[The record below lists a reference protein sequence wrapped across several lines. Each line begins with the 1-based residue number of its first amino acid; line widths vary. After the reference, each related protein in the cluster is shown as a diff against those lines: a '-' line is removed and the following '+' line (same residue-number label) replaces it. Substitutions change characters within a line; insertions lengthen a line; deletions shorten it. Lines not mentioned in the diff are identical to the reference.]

1 MNRPRSANQVSK
13 KLYLVNKG
21 QEKYKFVIPPESL
34 PSIQNKPLN
43 NYNSIDDEFNEELN
57 LIKNQWDDL
66 GITSEYRAIFINHIR
81 FVSESDRKDIFEQEK
96 VNLKKFKDSLLNLKK
111 EINNREN
118 NISLLKELD
127 KNLENIINF
136 EQERESIDKMIK
148 DVINIIKTLR
158 LNAVNIVARIIKV
171 NQLSIYYSNSGKFD
185 TSKLRPEY
193 SYDPKYLYKMKEDL
207 TFLKNSTLSHFIEME
222 NTEID
227 PFLTCCAPIP
237 NKISN
242 NTKIKIP
249 ISDDLMKLITE
260 SRYSLLQETLLS
272 ADKDDTFNLNSRK
285 LFINRGLNMN
295 SYKTRNFEE
304 EKYKYNQNNPLIFNN
319 NNSIG
324 NISTGKKNSNYLKSI
339 NMSRYIQ
346 NIKNVN
352 GPSKYNQLFLKNSP
366 NNRVINTK
374 RRFLNNNTPNYNRYN
389 NLNNAPKKITIEHE
403 MIQSL
408 TNEEFIKKLSN
419 YKMPEDNDIN
429 NYNNINNFK
438 YVNKEEENIKENLLQ
453 EEIENLT
460 AKNNDY
466 EKEKTELLKKIENSK
481 ERKKELLKKIE
492 NLEKSKTELLKK
504 IENIEKK
511 AKEGEETNE
520 KIKNRLKEMP
530 KIKKEYEEE
539 LEKLQKM
546 RKKKEYEL
554 NSRIE
559 QLEKEKLE
567 LQKLIDDLKE
577 KINQGEIEN
586 NSLEEKMREKIQN
599 LENKLKSAEAEKTEK
614 EKLIEKMEKE
624 ENERKKQDEMKYEE
638 MERQFINEK
647 NEIEEERK
655 KLENENKRKDEV
667 IKEKEDEIQKIISEK
682 NKIEEDKKI
691 LENDNKT
698 KDEKIQEKEDE
709 NLKTK
714 TEKNNI
720 EEEKKTLEN
729 EVKIK
734 DEKIQ
739 EKENENQKIISEK
752 NNLEEENNQLKKELE
767 ELKKKNQEL
776 KEENQRINEENQR
789 IKEENQKLIERKE
802 IDNNI
807 PREDLNEIKNEKELQ
822 EEGAFKP
829 REDQNEIKNG
839 KESQERGAFMVDTEE
854 NQEEEEKLKAKPK
867 NSIVQLGNL
876 PHKSVDFYRGNI
888 SNLVNAL
895 TDIFSLEKIP
905 DFLKRAFLLNELIYS
920 DEYYFKGIFPK
931 IILSYESDDSND
943 INGICSYYY
952 EYNEDSNENLII
964 RINSI
969 FAIDN
974 YKENIS
980 KILEFIKNNSNYNRI
995 EVYLL
1000 YDKEGDKFLPNNEA
1014 KQLFQNSGFK
1024 WRCVVRDEKQQQRYI
1039 KLYYSKDDSDNIDEN
1054 RKNINNF
1061 HLDNLSIITIN
1072 NEKDA
1077 YTLKNKIDVKS
1088 NNNSLNKKSYNKFIN
1103 PYPIYA
1109 LLYENARIKKEFI
1122 NDLKSN
1128 EITEMKEKLWRFVTV
1143 ENGWNLLLDETK
1155 KIKHINCDLRES
1167 IFKEI
1172 ENYFITKEINCLGDF
1187 HQMYIS
1193 KNFES
1198 NYSILINDIYYN
1210 RISSDKIKILREK
1223 KTKST
1228 FFLIPSNDN
1237 TTFFYISELNKK
1249 LKTLLIDSKQ
1259 NVYDKFLEF
1268 QPSTQKELIEF
1279 STSSYRDITYIPQN
1293 FKKALK
1299 TIYIPTF
1306 SLNSH
1311 LFSYN
1316 FKEIEKN
1323 VKMTDVDTNTP
1334 SYLTSVDEFLNIEF
1348 RPDDNIENGF
1358 SVIPVEGGGTDFII
1372 KDSFIIGIFDND
1384 IINEEKLPLLQ
1395 FLYITK
1401 ENFINKK

>member
-21 QEKYKFVIPPESL
+21 QEQYKFFIPPESL
-34 PSIQNKPLN
+34 PSIQNKALN

-66 GITSEYRAIFINHIR
+66 GITSEYRAIFINHIK
-81 FVSESDRKDIFEQEK
+81 FVSESDRKDIFAQEK
-96 VNLKKFKDSLLNLKK
+96 MNLKKFKDSLLNLKK

-118 NISLLKELD
+118 NISLLKEFD

-136 EQERESIDKMIK
+136 EQERESIDKVIK
-148 DVINIIKTLR
+148 DVVNIIKTLR

-185 TSKLRPEY
+185 TSNLRPEY
-193 SYDPKYLYKMKEDL
+193 SYDPKYLYKMKDDL
-207 TFLKNSTLSHFIEME
+207 LFLKNSTLSHFIEME

-227 PFLTCCAPIP
+227 PFLTCCAPVP

-249 ISDDLMKLITE
+249 IPDDLMKLIAE

-285 LFINRGLNMN
+285 LFINRGINMN
-295 SYKTRNFEE
+295 SYRTRNFEE
-304 EKYKYNQNNPLIFNN
+304 EKYKYNQNNLLMLNN
-319 NNSIG
+319 NISIG
-324 NISTGKKNSNYLKSI
+324 NISTGKKNSNPKNL

-352 GPSKYNQLFLKNSP
+352 GPTKYNQLFLKNSP
-366 NNRVINTK
+366 NNIRVINTK
-374 RRFLNNNTPNYNRYN
+374 RRFFNNNTPNNNRYN
-389 NLNNAPKKITIEHE
+389 NFNNAPKKIIIEHE

-408 TNEEFIKKLSN
+408 TNEEFIKKLRN
-419 YKMPEDNDIN
+419 YKMPEDNNIN

-438 YVNKEEENIKENLLQ
+438 YVNKEEEKLLQ

-466 EKEKTELLKKIENSK
+466 EKEKTELLKKIENLK
-481 ERKKELLKKIE
+481 KAKKELLKKIE
-492 NLEKSKTELLKK
+492 NLEKAKIELQKK
-504 IENIEKK
+504 IENLEKK
-511 AKEGEETNE
+511 AKEGEETDE
-520 KIKNRLKEMP
+520 KIKNKLKEMS

-567 LQKLIDDLKE
+567 LQNLINDLKE
-577 KINQGEIEN
+577 KINQGEIDK

-624 ENERKKQDEMKYEE
+624 ENERKKEDEMKYEE
-638 MERQFINEK
+638 MERKLINEK
-647 NEIEEERK
+647 SEIEEERK

-667 IKEKEDEIQKIISEK
+667 IKEKEDEIQKINSEK

-691 LENDNKT
+691 LENEIKI

-709 NLKTK
+709 NLKTIS
-714 TEKNNI
+714 EKNNI

-776 KEENQRINEENQR
+776 EEENQRLEELKKKNQELEEENQR
-789 IKEENQKLIERKE
+789 LKEKKE
-802 IDNNI
+802 IENNI
-807 PREDLNEIKNEKELQ
+807 PRGGL
-822 EEGAFKP
+822 
-829 REDQNEIKNG
+829 NEIKNG
-839 KESQERGAFMVDTEE
+839 KESEEKGAFVTDSKEDEE
-854 NQEEEEKLKAKPK
+854 NEKFKSEPK
-867 NSIVQLGNL
+867 KSIVQLENL

-943 INGICSYYY
+943 IKGICSYYY

-974 YKENIS
+974 YKEHIS

-1000 YDKEGDKFLPNNEA
+1000 YDKQDDKFLPNNEA

-1054 RKNINNF
+1054 QKNINNF
-1061 HLDNLSIITIN
+1061 HLDNLSIVTIN
-1072 NEKDA
+1072 NENDA

-1103 PYPIYA
+1103 PYPIYS

-1122 NDLKSN
+1122 NDIKSN

-1155 KIKHINCDLRES
+1155 KIKNINCDLRES
-1167 IFKEI
+1167 VFKEI

-1198 NYSILINDIYYN
+1198 NYSILIDDIYYN

-1259 NVYDKFLEF
+1259 NVYEKFLEF

-1306 SLNSH
+1306 SINSH

-1323 VKMTDVDTNTP
+1323 VKMMDADTNTP

-1384 IINEEKLPLLQ
+1384 IINNEKLPLLQ